1 MDKKQATVGRIAFI
15 HFGRTFGL
23 FLGVMIIASFV
34 AMFLDESI
42 FSPSVM
48 TVATLATYLIVL
60 VAAIL
65 YSAHVTNTTYRID
78 DAAKVVNLSSLY
90 YLIVT
95 VVLVVA
101 VFFATSE
108 LSSITSFFEVVLFYG
123 LSKWKIKNDDTV
135 AAPVASN

>member
-15 HFGRTFGL
+15 HFGRTLGL
-23 FLGVMIIASFV
+23 FLGVMLIAGLG
-34 AMFLDESI
+34 AMFLGESI
-42 FSPSVM
+42 LNSSM
-48 TVATLATYLIVL
+48 MMVATLATYLIVL

-95 VVLVVA
+95 AVLVVV
-101 VFFATSE
+101 VFFVTSE
-108 LSSITSFFEVVLFYG
+108 LPSGTELFEVALFYG
-123 LSKWKIKNDDTV
+123 LSKWKIKNDVAV
-135 AAPVASN
+135 AAPVTSN